1 MIPMELMQALQ
12 TIAIVGGI
20 VILVA
25 KIGGR
30 EQLLRDSAEN
40 IRELRETVT
49 QLAATVTGLA
59 TNHENTAKSLDEIRR
74 RLERLEA
81 RDR

>member
-1 MIPMELMQALQ
+1 MTIEAMQILQ
-12 TIAIVGGI
+12 TVAIIGGI
-20 VILVA
+20 VIMVA

-49 QLAATVTGLA
+49 DLAATVTQLA
-59 TNHENTAKSLDEIRR
+59 TNHEHTARALDEIRR